1 MRSRKLIVA
10 CFLLAALVV
19 PAVATASKC
28 GAACD
33 QYGEGYPTSG
43 GAKVVGSGKTK
54 AAKLP
59 KATEKALKSANSRTQ
74 TEIRGVVT
82 GPGAPT
88 SKLPTVKNPD
98 SSLFRSL
105 GASIVS
111 PASGSLA
118 RLAILLAAIIGTT
131 VVVATTA
138 VRKQRT
144 QR

>member
-1 MRSRKLIVA
+1 V
-10 CFLLAALVV
+10 LAALVV
-19 PAVATASKC
+19 PAVAAASKSPSGC

-33 QYGEGYPTSG
+33 QYNEDYPTSG
-43 GAKVVGSGKTK
+43 GAKVVGSGKTNT
-54 AAKLP
+54 AKLP

-98 SSLFRSL
+98 SSLVRSL

-131 VVVATTA
+131 IVVATTA
-138 VRKQRT
+138 VRRQRT

>member
-1 MRSRKLIVA
+1 MCSRKLIIA

-19 PAVATASKC
+19 PAVATASRC

-33 QYGEGYPTSG
+33 QYGENYPTSG

-54 AAKLP
+54 TAKLP
-59 KATEKALKSANSRTQ
+59 KATERALKSANRRTQ
-74 TEIRGVVT
+74 NEINGVVT
-82 GPGAPT
+82 GFGAPT
-88 SKLPTVKNPD
+88 STLPSVKNPD

-105 GASIVS
+105 GASMVS
-111 PASGSLA
+111 PGSGSLA

-131 VVVATTA
+131 IVVATTA
-138 VRKQRT
+138 VRRQRT